1 VAITVKDSGTGMDPD
16 TLARAREPFFTT
28 KGIGKGTGLGLAM
41 VHGFAEALLH
51 NHVAGARV
59 AARGAYLGEHE
70 QALSHPLPHDELA

>member
-1 VAITVKDSGTGMDPD
+1 
-16 TLARAREPFFTT
+16 
-28 KGIGKGTGLGLAM
+28 
-41 VHGFAEALLH
+41 LH